1 MSQAI
6 SRYANTLFELAQNPK
21 EAATIEKDAQS
32 LLGAFSLSG
41 ELISALKSP
50 LNAIDEKMGVL
61 AALGKKLKIAKI
73 VQNFLL
79 VVAQNGRAGELE
91 QMLQHYIALAAK
103 ARGAIKAEVA
113 SAQKLS
119 AAQIEDL
126 KTNLGRAFKAEIEI
140 ETEVKPELIGGLV
153 VKIGSRLFDDS
164 IQTKLE
170 NMKLSLK
177 GN

>member
-6 SRYANTLFELAQNPK
+6 SRYANTLFELAENPK
-21 EAATIEKDAQS
+21 EAASIEKDAQS
-32 LLGAFSLSG
+32 LLAAFSVSND
-41 ELISALKSP
+41 LIAALKSP
-50 LNAIDEKMGVL
+50 LNAADEKIGVL
-61 AALGKKLKIAKI
+61 SALGKKLKIVKTT
-73 VQNFLL
+73 QNFLS
-79 VVAQNGRAGELE
+79 VVAKNGRAGELP
-91 QMLQHYIALAAK
+91 QMLEHYIALAAK
-103 ARGAIKAEVA
+103 ARGAIKAEIS

-126 KTNLGRAFKAEIEI
+126 KSNLGRAFKAEIEI
-140 ETEVKPELIGGLV
+140 ETEVKPELIGGLI